1 MSPSLISFG
10 AGVGC
15 RCKSWLLPDQ
25 LVVVAGLVQGLLV
38 GWHGCQEV
46 LSGAGQPDEPPV
58 HLERDVLQDVLR
70 VVGQLVD
77 IQQRGVGLHEW
88 LVPARIEVEGDF

>member
-1 MSPSLISFG
+1 MVVASLVQGSLIRGHSHQEVLFG
-10 AGVGC
+10 AG
-15 RCKSWLLPDQ
+15 K
-25 LVVVAGLVQGLLV
+25 
-38 GWHGCQEV
+38 
-46 LSGAGQPDEPPV
+46 PDEPPV

-88 LVPARIEVEGDF
+88 LVTARIEVEGDF